1 MAAFNIE
8 SGVNASVSR
17 LKDLFLFLKDFKNF
31 DQILPQD
38 KVENFIFSEEECS
51 FNIKGITPMKIK
63 RHEEKPYSQIIFKSE
78 GLAKFNF
85 TLIASFIGNEN
96 EAGECKIELSGDM
109 NPFIL
114 SMAQKSLQTLVNT
127 MSQKLSQLNIS
138 DNEN

>member
-8 SGVNASVSR
+8 SDVNASVSR
-17 LKDLFLFLKDFKNF
+17 LKDLYFFLNDFKNF
-31 DQILPQD
+31 NQILPHD
-38 KVENFIFSEEECS
+38 KVENFNYTQDECS

-63 RHEEKPYSQIIFKSE
+63 RYEEKPYQQIVFKSE

-96 EAGECKIELSGDM
+96 ETGDCKIELSGDM

-114 SMAQKSLQTLVNT
+114 SMAQKSLQALVNT
-127 MSQKLSQLNIS
+127 MSQKLSHLKIES
-138 DNEN
+138 HEN